1 MADTTTMPI
10 KRAIVR
16 LTRSHGPLDSRLTG
30 GIHQRVAS
38 RRARYPFMVYSEV
51 SAPWFHDLGDGNGS
65 IHREIHA
72 LFDISFFSLNQVE
85 AENLDSLA
93 AALFSSSTS
102 DDALQA
108 FLPEQRVLICR
119 RTADMP
125 TGPDRDA
132 TGRPVT
138 QIGGTY
144 EIWTDQ
150 ALSA

>member
-1 MADTTTMPI
+1 MAQSTTMPI

-16 LTRSHGPLDSRLTG
+16 LTRSNGPLASALIG
-30 GIHQRVAS
+30 GIHQRVAP
-38 RRARYPFMVYSEV
+38 RRVSYPFMVYSEV
-51 SAPWFHDLGDGNGS
+51 SAPWIHDMGDANGA

-72 LFDISFFSLNQVE
+72 LYDISFFSENPVE
-85 AENLDSLA
+85 AENLDLLA
-93 AALFSSSTS
+93 ATLFSSPTS

-108 FLPEQRVLICR
+108 FLPEQTVLICR
-119 RTADMP
+119 RSSNMP

-132 TGRPVT
+132 VGKRIV

-150 ALSA
+150 ALT